1 MSSSILIANM
11 VGQIA
16 HRTGYQMLSASYYFD
31 AGDFSDLLEDN
42 TPVWDALKKIPAY
55 LQSKTL
61 GKIET
66 NIPEGV
72 FLENPEL
79 ISIGKGSVIEPG
91 VYIKGPVLIG
101 ENCKVLHGAYIREN
115 VILGDGAVVGH
126 STEVKNSLLLPGAH
140 AAHFNYVGDSIL
152 GRNSNLGA
160 GVKCAN
166 MRFDKKNVTVEI
178 EKKKVDTGLKKMGL
192 ILGNNSQVGCNAVTS
207 PGTLIG
213 KEVFCYPCSHVS
225 GSIPSHTRVK
235 TQEIN
240 SCRG

>member
-1 MSSSILIANM
+1 
-11 VGQIA
+11 
-16 HRTGYQMLSASYYFD
+16 MLNASYYFD
-31 AGDFSDLLEDN
+31 LEGFSDLLEESS
-42 TPVWDALKKIPAY
+42 PVWEALKKLPEY
-55 LQSKTL
+55 LKSQNL

-66 NIPEGV
+66 LIPEGV
-72 FLENPEL
+72 FLENPES

-101 ENCKVLHGAYIREN
+101 KNCKVLHGAYIREN

-126 STEVKNSLLLPGAH
+126 SSEVKNSILLPGAH

-166 MRFDKKNVTVEI
+166 MKFDKKSVSVEI
-178 EKKKVDTGLKKMGL
+178 DQKKIDTGLRKLGL
-192 ILGNNSQVGCNAVTS
+192 ILGDTSQVGCNAVTS

-213 KEVFCYPCSHVS
+213 KKVFCYPCSHIR
-225 GSIPSHTRVK
+225 GSIPSKARVK
-235 TQEIN
+235 TK
-240 SCRG
+240 